1 MTIQENTLPN
11 IPEGKWIRCNKCKNI
26 IYIDD
31 LNSNYNVCINCGFHF
46 NIGVKTRINHIFDE
60 NSFVYMFEKIRSIIS
75 EQLSIDDVDTITL
88 DTSLTEDLEADSLD
102 AVEVIMAL
110 EDEFGIEIPDEE
122 AEHFKTIGDICKFIE
137 NNK

>member
-1 MTIQENTLPN
+1 
-11 IPEGKWIRCNKCKNI
+11 
-26 IYIDD
+26 
-31 LNSNYNVCINCGFHF
+31 
-46 NIGVKTRINHIFDE
+46 
-60 NSFVYMFEKIRSIIS
+60 MFEKVKSIIS
-75 EQLSIDDVDTITL
+75 EQLSIDNVDSITL

-102 AVEVIMAL
+102 AVEVIMSL

>member
-1 MTIQENTLPN
+1 
-11 IPEGKWIRCNKCKNI
+11 
-26 IYIDD
+26 
-31 LNSNYNVCINCGFHF
+31 
-46 NIGVKTRINHIFDE
+46 
-60 NSFVYMFEKIRSIIS
+60 MFEKVKSIIS
-75 EQLSIDDVDTITL
+75 EQLSIDNVDSITL

-110 EDEFGIEIPDEE
+110 EDEFSIEIPDEE

>member
-1 MTIQENTLPN
+1 
-11 IPEGKWIRCNKCKNI
+11 
-26 IYIDD
+26 
-31 LNSNYNVCINCGFHF
+31 
-46 NIGVKTRINHIFDE
+46 
-60 NSFVYMFEKIRSIIS
+60 MFEKIRSIIS

-122 AEHFKTIGDICKFIE
+122 AEHFKTMGDICKFIE